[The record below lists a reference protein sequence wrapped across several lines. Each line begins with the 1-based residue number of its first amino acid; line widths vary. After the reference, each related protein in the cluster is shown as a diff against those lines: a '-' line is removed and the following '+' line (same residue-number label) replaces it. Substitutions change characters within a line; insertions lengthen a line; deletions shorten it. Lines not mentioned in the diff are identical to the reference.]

1 MKKNS
6 HDALFFSMTYEFL
19 EIYLAK
25 QLGRSPDTIESYR
38 DALTLFRRYVRDER
52 HSSVTQFTF
61 AQCTRDCIFG
71 FLEYLAV
78 QGNKPGTRNQRLAA
92 LKSYLT
98 FAADK
103 DIALQSIA
111 LEGRRVP
118 QLKNPAAE
126 YPVLSE
132 AALTTLFSQP
142 ARTRMGLR
150 DRTMMVLLYDS
161 AVRLAE
167 MLNLQ
172 VDDVCLDENNPY
184 IRVMGKGSKERVVAI
199 TDKTAQ
205 HLRQYLHVY
214 HTRDHPAATVLFYT
228 HIKGTTGKMSEGN
241 VERFLQQY
249 ADQARSQCPEIPPRV
264 YPHMLRRTR
273 ATHLYQNGVELALVS
288 RILGHADLDT
298 TRIYAKPSLAMMRD
312 AMSSFHPSE
321 TDDEKPLWMG
331 SEEEM
336 AKLCGI
342 R

>member
-1 MKKNS
+1 MKTS

-19 EIYLAK
+19 EIYLTK
-25 QLGRSPDTIESYR
+25 QLGRSPDTINSYSN
-38 DALTLFRRYVRDER
+38 ALTLFRRYVRDEQHR
-52 HSSVTQFTF
+52 SVTQFTF
-61 AQCTRDCIFG
+61 AECTRNCVFR
-71 FLEYLAV
+71 FLEYLAA

-92 LKSYLT
+92 LKSYLR

-103 DIALQSIA
+103 DVTLQSIA

-126 YPVLSE
+126 HPVLSE
-132 AALTTLFSQP
+132 VALTTLLSQP
-142 ARTRMGLR
+142 ARTRIGFR

-172 VDDVCLDENNPY
+172 VGDVCLDEHNPY
-184 IRVMGKGSKERVVAI
+184 IRVLGKGSKERVVAI
-199 TDKTAQ
+199 TAKTAQ
-205 HLRQYLHVY
+205 HLRQYLEVY
-214 HTRDHPAATVLFYT
+214 HTRTHPASSLLFYT
-228 HIKGTTGKMSEGN
+228 HIKGTIGKMSEGN
-241 VERFLQQY
+241 VERFIQQY
-249 ADQARSQCPEIPPRV
+249 ANQARGQCPDIPPRV
-264 YPHMLRRTR
+264 HPHMLRRTR

-288 RILGHADLDT
+288 RILGHAGLDT
-298 TRIYAKPSLAMMRD
+298 TRIYAQPSLDMMRD

-321 TDDEKPLWMG
+321 TDGEKPLWMG